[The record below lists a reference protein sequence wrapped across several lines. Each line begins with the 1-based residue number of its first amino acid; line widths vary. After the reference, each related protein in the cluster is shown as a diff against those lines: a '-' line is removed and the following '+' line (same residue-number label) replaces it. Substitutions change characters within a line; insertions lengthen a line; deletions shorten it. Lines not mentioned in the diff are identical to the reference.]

1 MKYNYYMIW
10 ENGGVGNVLYNLDEV
25 PYSIDTIQES
35 ESGRFVWVAACTEY
49 NAISHAKFL
58 FEKNRK

>member
-25 PYSIDTIQES
+25 PYSIDAIQES
-35 ESGRFVWVAACTEY
+35 ESGRFVWVAECTMY

-58 FEKNRK
+58 FENI